1 MVTYSFIDL
10 IKSALDNKC
19 PHHPN
24 SNVKIYTY
32 NYNRKDFL
40 EVSWDCSSNNEHT
53 FIRAEFNPLSTNF
66 KIRPFSNKLI
76 MTDYV
81 QINLDQNQNI
91 CSAILKS
98 SMKNNSHEYSISAK
112 EKLLIKTFLNKCKI
126 AMIFE

>member
-24 SNVKIYTY
+24 SNVKVLTY
-32 NYNRKDFL
+32 NYNTFL
-40 EVSWDCSSNNEHT
+40 DVSWECSSNIGHT
-53 FIRAEFNPLSTNF
+53 FVRAEFNPPKIFSSF
-66 KIRPFSNKLI
+66 KIRPFSNELI

>member
-10 IKSALDNKC
+10 IKSALNNKC

-24 SNVKIYTY
+24 SNVKVFTY
-32 NYNRKDFL
+32 NYNTFL
-40 EVSWDCSSNNEHT
+40 DVSWECSSNIGHT

-66 KIRPFSNKLI
+66 KIRPFSNELI
-76 MTDYV
+76 MSDYFE
-81 QINLDQNQNI
+81 INLDQNQNI

-98 SMKNNSHEYSISAK
+98 SMKNNSHEYFISAK